1 MGQLFGR
8 QPAAKVFKGGQF
20 IGQGEVK
27 ELLHAPSGSRAIAAY
42 NG

>member
-1 MGQLFGR
+1 VGQLFGR
-8 QPAAKVFKGGQF
+8 QPAAKVFKGGPF

-27 ELLHAPSGSRAIAAY
+27 GLLHAPSGSRAIAAH